1 MPDPATQGR
10 DAPWSTVGSGSVA
23 SLCSKYGQGGRASNT
38 VKMRATKKPLFTGI
52 GYYTMFLPVRQAIF
66 LFSPALFFTKATTGT
81 APPAPPSAGAA
92 ARKNAPFR
100 GVFPISR
107 FPRAG
112 SRSPP
117 SPQRPP
123 PPSPRRCPAPEGRYK
138 SRPPHLRAE
147 GRRGRPGPDQSGS
160 IPPR

>member
-10 DAPWSTVGSGSVA
+10 DAPWSTVGSGSAA

-66 LFSPALFFTKATTGT
+66 LFFPALFLQKPQRGRLRPRLPRLEPRQEKT
-81 APPAPPSAGAA
+81 PRSGA
-92 ARKNAPFR
+92 F
-100 GVFPISR
+100 FPISR